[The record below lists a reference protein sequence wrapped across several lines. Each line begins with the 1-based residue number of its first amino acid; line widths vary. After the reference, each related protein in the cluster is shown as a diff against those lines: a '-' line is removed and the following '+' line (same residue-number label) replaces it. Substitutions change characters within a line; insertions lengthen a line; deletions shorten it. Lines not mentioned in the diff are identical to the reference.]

1 MRLNV
6 DNPECSLTLKYN
18 EHLTRNKII
27 EVTGMQLLNNEQDCT
42 KLLDFDKYNN
52 YQVTKSEDLKIQP
65 RIILNREHTKFFTDL
80 DPIFIHLNVV
90 PAKNKKND
98 SAVDEVENEISEN
111 EFDLE
116 KEIQEVSDTHQ
127 QVEETVEKVEKKIK
141 QPVDE
146 PEIKSENKS
155 DKPNETSQPKPD
167 KKKTRPKLEVL
178 DTYIQKITPGSPIVN
193 LTPYTYQLQ
202 DNESHLTF
210 ALFPVKLG
218 ENNQVVPFKVN
229 LAGYGEDVADEGK
242 FEFHPNRPIDLRN
255 VLSENDYAKTIG
267 ILYVLYGLKDK
278 KKVTPS
284 IEKDNGGMI
293 NEKHLNA
300 VQRKPRTIDGSYD
313 EYDIAAYW
321 VTYNPSK
328 VTARLKPKIKIL
340 QDKIHEHFK
349 DDHRAMRINEL
360 VLNNAVAALIDLY
373 GPNAE
378 ITNMNDLLDSTTGKS
393 LVMNLNNHRELQ
405 SFFTNHYFAD
415 QEIYQATLF
424 LRDAI
429 LSELSDISAED
440 LKVFQGSD
448 TSVED
453 FPQAVSQEQ
462 YEKQNQLSQSQTQIP
477 SQESKQAEPTV
488 SKSDNSPYLQ
498 REDSPI
504 MSDNNFSGGE
514 FATAQYL
521 TQTSNEP
528 NMNKPPLGRTS
539 SKQYQ
544 HTTQESYVVDNIF
557 ELLQSD
563 ETLSNVP
570 ASSSGPKKNKK
581 SKKNAP
587 KSGVAKN
594 HTGRNIFISVVIV
607 IVILLG
613 SIFGF
618 SFYQHK
624 QAEAVAPQVE
634 QIDKQQ
640 EKIQKIVNHKV
651 ITNADVSKLNDLFKD
666 NAASIKKFP
675 QNNFVQKK
683 YRSQFV
689 NNYNM
694 LVKTETKKVNAQ
706 SK

>member
-6 DNPECSLTLKYN
+6 DNPECSLTLKCN

-42 KLLDFDKYNN
+42 KLLDFDKYND

-90 PAKNKKND
+90 PAEDKKND
-98 SAVDEVENEISEN
+98 NAVKEVEDEISEN
-111 EFDLE
+111 EFNLE
-116 KEIQEVSDTHQ
+116 KEIQEASDTHQ
-127 QVEETVEKVEKKIK
+127 QVEETVEKVEKQIE
-141 QPVDE
+141 QQTDE
-146 PEIKSENKS
+146 PEIKPENKS
-155 DKPNETSQPKPD
+155 DKTNETSQLKPD
-167 KKKTRPKLEVL
+167 KKKTQPKLEVL

-193 LTPYTYQLQ
+193 LTPYTYKLQ
-202 DNESHLTF
+202 GNESHLTF

-284 IEKDNGGMI
+284 IEKDNGEMI

-415 QEIYQATLF
+415 QEIYQTTLF

-440 LKVFQGSD
+440 LKVFQGND

-462 YEKQNQLSQSQTQIP
+462 YEKQNQSSQSQTQVSP
-477 SQESKQAEPTV
+477 QENEQVESTV
-488 SKSDNSPYLQ
+488 PKSDNSPYLQ
-498 REDSPI
+498 REDSPM

-521 TQTSNEP
+521 TQTSNGL
-528 NMNKPPLGRTS
+528 NMKSSSDRTQ

-544 HTTQESYVVDNIF
+544 YTTQESYVVDNIF

-563 ETLSNVP
+563 ETLGNAP
-570 ASSSGPKKNKK
+570 ISSSVPKKNKK
-581 SKKNAP
+581 SKKKAS
-587 KSGVAKN
+587 KSGTAKN
-594 HTGRNIFISVVIV
+594 HTGRNILISVVIV
-607 IVILLG
+607 IIILFG

-634 QIDKQQ
+634 RIDKQQ

-651 ITNADVSKLNDLFKD
+651 ITNADVSELNDLFKD

-694 LVKTETKKVNAQ
+694 LVKAETKKVNAQ